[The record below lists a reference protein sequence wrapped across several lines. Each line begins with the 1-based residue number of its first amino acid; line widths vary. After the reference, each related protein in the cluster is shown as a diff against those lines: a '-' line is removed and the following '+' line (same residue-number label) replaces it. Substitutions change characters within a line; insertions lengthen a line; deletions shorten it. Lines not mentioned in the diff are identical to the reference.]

1 MADAKVT
8 ADATYTAQE
17 MVDLI
22 REAIA
27 KVIKYG
33 TSYTTDGDT
42 ITRADLPNL
51 QKQLDY
57 WTAAAKGKPGIA
69 TNLVRLKP
77 PR

>member
-8 ADATYTAQE
+8 ADATYSAQE
-17 MVDLI
+17 IVDLT

-27 KVIKYG
+27 KVTKFG
-33 TSYTTDGDT
+33 VSYTSDGDT
-42 ITRADLPNL
+42 VTRADLPNL
-51 QKQLDY
+51 QKQLEY
-57 WTAAAKGKPGIA
+57 WERQLKNSPGIA